1 MTFYIYLHLTALI
14 NLSCAISGTAMF
26 YIQGPIIFGSMQ
38 IASVW
43 KQHLNYLDTKYL
55 LNIEKYYYNQ

>member
-14 NLSCAISGTAMF
+14 NLSFAIRGIVMF
-26 YIQGPIIFGSMQ
+26 YIHGSITLFGSMQ

-55 LNIEKYYYNQ
+55 LNIEKYYYK